1 MSPAAIGRR
10 TFAALANPN
19 YRRWYA
25 GQGISLVGTWMQT
38 IAQGWLVYTLTG
50 SGTQLGL
57 VVALQ
62 MVPVLILAP
71 YAGVMADRVD
81 KRRLIIAVQGV
92 MAVLALILG
101 LLTVTGAVRL
111 WEVYV
116 LAAAL
121 GIATAFDN
129 PARQAFVMELV
140 GPDHVRNAVTLN
152 SVLVNAARA
161 VGPAVAGI
169 LIATVGV
176 SVCFLVNAG
185 SYVAVIASLLLLDRS
200 ALRPSIPAPRS
211 RGQLREGLRYVA
223 STPALAVPLV
233 MMGVIGALAYEFQ
246 VVLPIVA
253 RETFGGGAEVY
264 GFLTAAM
271 GAGAVVGGLIVAG
284 SGRTGT
290 RAVITACFG
299 FGVSML
305 LAAAAPTP
313 AARARRDDDRR
324 RRQRDRPRGRQQ
336 HAAAGRPARH
346 ARARDEPLGRRVP
359 RHDADRRADRRMGLG
374 DRRRPCG
381 PAHGRHHVH
390 RGRRRSDELPLAA
403 PARRARPPER
413 PADLRP
419 SASQT
424 RAVPSSPPRHRRRRE
439 HMPTVKLRE

>member
-1 MSPAAIGRR
+1 MSPGAIGRR

-25 GQGISLVGTWMQT
+25 GQGVSLVGTWMQT

-71 YAGVMADRVD
+71 YAGLIADRMD
-81 KRRLIIAVQGV
+81 KRRLIIAVQAV
-92 MAVLALILG
+92 MAVLALVLG
-101 LLTVTGAVRL
+101 VLTVTGWVEL
-111 WEVYV
+111 WQVYA

-129 PARQAFVMELV
+129 PTRQAFVSELV
-140 GPDHVRNAVTLN
+140 GPEHVRNAVTLN

-161 VGPAVAGI
+161 VGPAMAGI

-185 SYVAVIASLLLLDRS
+185 SYIAVIVSLLLLDKT
-200 ALRPSIPAPRS
+200 ALRPSVPTPRS

-233 MMGVIGALAYEFQ
+233 MMAVIGALAYEFQ

-271 GAGAVVGGLIVAG
+271 GAGAVIGGLIVAG

-290 RAVITACFG
+290 RAVITASFG
-299 FGVSML
+299 FGIAIL
-305 LAAAAPTP
+305 LAAAAPTLQLEMV
-313 AARARRDDDRR
+313 AMTIVGATSVTLLAVGNSTLQLEARPDM
-324 RRQRDRPRGRQQ
+324 RGRVMSLWAVAFLGTTPIGGPIAGYVAETAGGRAGLAMGGVTCLLAAG
-336 HAAAGRPARH
+336 AAAAFVSQRGQALLGRH
-346 ARARDEPLGRRVP
+346 AL
-359 RHDADRRADRRMGLG
+359 RH
-374 DRRRPCG
+374 
-381 PAHGRHHVH
+381 V
-390 RGRRRSDELPLAA
+390 
-403 PARRARPPER
+403 
-413 PADLRP
+413 
-419 SASQT
+419 
-424 RAVPSSPPRHRRRRE
+424 
-439 HMPTVKLRE
+439 

>member
-1 MSPAAIGRR
+1 VSPAAIGRR

-19 YRRWYA
+19 YRRWFA
-25 GQGISLVGTWMQT
+25 GQGVSLIGTWMQT
-38 IAQGWLVYTLTG
+38 IAQGWLVYTLSG
-50 SGTQLGL
+50 SGTELGL

-71 YAGVMADRVD
+71 YAGLIADRVN
-81 KRRLIIAVQGV
+81 KRKLIIAVQAV
-92 MAVLALILG
+92 MGVLALILG
-101 LLTVTGAVRL
+101 LLSVTGIVQL
-111 WEVYV
+111 WEVFA

-140 GPDHVRNAVTLN
+140 GPDHLRNAVTLN

-185 SYVAVIASLLLLDRS
+185 SYIAVIISLMLLDRT

-223 STPALAVPLV
+223 STPALAVPLA
-233 MMGVIGALAYEFQ
+233 MMAVIGALAYEFQ

-253 RETFGGGAEVY
+253 RETFGGGAEDY

-271 GAGAVVGGLIVAG
+271 GAGAVIGGLVVAG

-290 RAVITACFG
+290 RAVISASLG
-299 FGVSML
+299 LGVAIL
-305 LAAAAPTP
+305 LAAAAPTLP
-313 AARARRDDDRR
+313 LELAAMTIVGAASVTFLSVGNSTLQLAARPDM
-324 RRQRDRPRGRQQ
+324 RGRVMSLWAVAFLGTTPIGGPIAGYVAENAGGRAGLLLGGVSCIVAGAT
-336 HAAAGRPARH
+336 AASILSQRGRA
-346 ARARDEPLGRRVP
+346 VI
-359 RHDADRRADRRMGLG
+359 
-374 DRRRPCG
+374 
-381 PAHGRHHVH
+381 GRH
-390 RGRRRSDELPLAA
+390 R
-403 PARRARPPER
+403 
-413 PADLRP
+413 LR
-419 SASQT
+419 Q
-424 RAVPSSPPRHRRRRE
+424 V
-439 HMPTVKLRE
+439 

>member
-1 MSPAAIGRR
+1 MSPGAIGRR
-10 TFAALANPN
+10 TFAALASPN

-71 YAGVMADRVD
+71 YAGLIADRMD

-101 LLTVTGAVRL
+101 VLTVTGRVQL
-111 WEVYV
+111 WQVYV

-121 GIATAFDN
+121 GVATAFDN
-129 PARQAFVMELV
+129 PTRQAFVVELV
-140 GPDHVRNAVTLN
+140 GPEHVRNAVTLN

-161 VGPAVAGI
+161 VGPAMAGI

-185 SYVAVIASLLLLDRS
+185 SYVAVIASLLLLDTS
-200 ALRPSIPAPRS
+200 ALRPSVPAPRT

-223 STPALAVPLV
+223 STPALAVPLA
-233 MMGVIGALAYEFQ
+233 MMAVIGGLAYEFQ

-271 GAGAVVGGLIVAG
+271 GAGAVFGGLVVAG

-290 RAVITACFG
+290 RAVIWASFG
-299 FGVSML
+299 FGLAIL
-305 LAAAAPTP
+305 LAAAAPTLP
-313 AARARRDDDRR
+313 LEIAAMTIVGAASVTFLAVGNSTLQLAARPDM
-324 RRQRDRPRGRQQ
+324 RGRVMSLW
-336 HAAAGRPARH
+336 AVAFLGTTPIGGPIAGYVAENAGGRAGLLMGGLACLLAAGIATSVLSQRG
-346 ARARDEPLGRRVP
+346 RAMLGR
-359 RHDADRRADRRMGLG
+359 H
-374 DRRRPCG
+374 
-381 PAHGRHHVH
+381 
-390 RGRRRSDELPLAA
+390 S
-403 PARRARPPER
+403 
-413 PADLRP
+413 LR
-419 SASQT
+419 Q
-424 RAVPSSPPRHRRRRE
+424 V
-439 HMPTVKLRE
+439 

>member
-1 MSPAAIGRR
+1 MSAMGHR

-71 YAGVMADRVD
+71 YAGLVADRVN
-81 KRRLIIAVQGV
+81 KRRMIIGVQAV

-101 LLTVTGAVRL
+101 VLTVTGAVQL
-111 WEVYV
+111 WQVYV
-116 LAAAL
+116 LAAGL

-129 PARQAFVMELV
+129 PARQSFVTELV
-140 GPDHVRNAVTLN
+140 GPDNVRNAVTLN

-161 VGPAVAGI
+161 LGPAVAGI

-176 SVCFLVNAG
+176 SICFLVNAG
-185 SYVAVIASLLLLDRS
+185 SYVAVIASLLLLDTAS
-200 ALRPSIPAPRS
+200 LRPSTPAPRK

-223 STPALAVPLV
+223 NTPALAVPLA

-271 GAGAVVGGLIVAG
+271 GAGAVIGGLVVAG

-290 RAVITACFG
+290 RAVITASFG
-299 FGVSML
+299 FGISML
-305 LAAAAPTP
+305 LAAAAPTLALELVAMTIVG
-313 AARARRDDDRR
+313 AASVTVLAVGNSTL
-324 RRQRDRPRGRQQ
+324 QLASRPDMRGRVMSLWAVAFLGTTPIGGPIAGWVSETAGGRAGLLMGGVTCIV
-336 HAAAGRPARH
+336 AATAATGY
-346 ARARDEPLGRRVP
+346 LSQ
-359 RHDADRRADRRMGLG
+359 
-374 DRRRPCG
+374 
-381 PAHGRHHVH
+381 
-390 RGRRRSDELPLAA
+390 RGRAA
-403 PARRARPPER
+403 LGGHG
-413 PADLRP
+413 LRQ
-419 SASQT
+419 A
-424 RAVPSSPPRHRRRRE
+424 
-439 HMPTVKLRE
+439 